1 MTALLQSR
9 RARLVAVLG
18 VATLAISVLVVSAAG
33 SSISYYATPE
43 ELNEHVQ
50 QQTDLE
56 GDRWRVGGRVVDG
69 TITELNGRPIA
80 WEIEGDE
87 GFRMDVSYDGIVP
100 DLFGPR
106 TFVVVE
112 GAVERS
118 ADGTPHLLADSV
130 IIKHESEFV
139 TDPADASIAD

>member
-1 MTALLQSR
+1 
-9 RARLVAVLG
+9 
-18 VATLAISVLVVSAAG
+18 
-33 SSISYYATPE
+33 
-43 ELNEHVQ
+43 
-50 QQTDLE
+50 
-56 GDRWRVGGRVVDG
+56 
-69 TITELNGRPIA
+69 
-80 WEIEGDE
+80 
-87 GFRMDVSYDGIVP
+87 MDVSYDGIVP

-139 TDPADASIAD
+139 TDPADASIAE